1 MTREKERELRELF
14 EALSP
19 DQQEKIIAYTLS
31 IKEGIK
37 C

>member
-1 MTREKERELRELF
+1 MTREKEREMRDLF

-19 DQQEKIIAYTLS
+19 DQQEKLIAYTLS
-31 IKEGIK
+31 LKEGNS